1 MNHHS
6 SNSYRPPS
14 RMNTS
19 YEQRRPIPTNSRL
32 DFLKAPTQIQTHS
45 PKKDPLPI
53 NPRVSSLKNPT
64 ANTYSYV
71 KKGFVAFPTKSQWE
85 QGFRPAW
92 ILDNKR
98 DPPDDY
104 LIAYGMFQNY
114 KKTGNVIYPKYMNKK
129 KKEDK
134 ASSIAAAF
142 NHKHSK

>member
-6 SNSYRPPS
+6 SNPYRPPS

-32 DFLKAPTQIQTHS
+32 DFMKKPTQTHTHT
-45 PKKDPLPI
+45 PKKNPMPV
-53 NPRVSSLKNPT
+53 NPRVSLLKTPT
-64 ANTYSYV
+64 ANKDSYV

-98 DPPDDY
+98 EPPDDY
-104 LIAYGMFQNY
+104 LIAYDMFQKY
-114 KKTGNVIYPKYMNKK
+114 KKTGNVIYPKYMNNK

-134 ASSIAAAF
+134 ASSIAKAF
-142 NHKHSK
+142 KHKHSM